1 MNIWSNF
8 RQWLSNPRSNNP
20 PLVER
25 MRIRARAR
33 EEARIMNL
41 ARQLWEE
48 EGKIWR
54 DFEGVKG
61 YYRAKAEEKLN
72 SQKKNLTITLSTR

>member
-1 MNIWSNF
+1 MNMWSNF
-8 RQWLSNPRSNNP
+8 RQWLSNPRPNNP

-25 MRIRARAR
+25 MRIRARGR

-41 ARQLWEE
+41 ARQLWKE

-54 DFEGVKG
+54 NFEGVKG

-72 SQKKNLTITLSTR
+72 SQKKNYIIMLSAP